1 MNKEKMMIGIAM
13 KALPVCAA
21 TIVLATFGLSSAL
34 AQTPSDLKMTED
46 QCSTL
51 WTQALAGSSGNLSKE
66 KAKPYVNDFK
76 KVDKNGD
83 KSLSEVEWT
92 DACSQGGIQSTSDGA
107 GDGMSG
113 SDKTSDRTPG
123 DRSPSRTPGAS
134 STGAAGTEA
143 GQTQTGT
150 SDRTPTN
157 H

>member
-1 MNKEKMMIGIAM
+1 MMIRTAM

-21 TIVLATFGLSSAL
+21 TLLIGSSAVS
-34 AQTPSDLKMTED
+34 AQIPDDMKMTQA
-46 QCSTL
+46 QCGTL

-76 KVDKNGD
+76 KADKDGD
-83 KSLSEVEWT
+83 KQLSEAEWT
-92 DACSQGGIQSTSDGA
+92 DACKQGGIQSSLDGA
-107 GDGMSG
+107 GDGMGG

-123 DRSPSRTPGAS
+123 DPSPSRTPGATG
-134 STGAAGTEA
+134 TGAAGTEA
-143 GQTQTGT
+143 GQTASGT